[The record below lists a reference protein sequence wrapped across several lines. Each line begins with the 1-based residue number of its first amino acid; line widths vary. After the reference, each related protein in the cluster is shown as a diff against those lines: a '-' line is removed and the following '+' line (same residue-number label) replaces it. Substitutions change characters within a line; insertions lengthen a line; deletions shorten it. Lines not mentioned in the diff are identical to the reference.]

1 MNYNFNYQEFLSL
14 DQFQSSDRYNILYLA
29 NTLISVCLTT
39 ILGLKALIFT
49 ISSLNFVFELAAIH

>member
-14 DQFQSSDRYNILYLA
+14 DQFQSSDRYHILYLA

-49 ISSLNFVFELAAIH
+49 ILSLNFVFELAAIH